1 MSVMCSK
8 VKISR
13 LHQMI
18 ANAAHYLG
26 VVSVAKL
33 RHQYSDSPRT
43 TIPKRARQ
51 EARLI
56 IEFLGCGLN
65 AVPCGLGNG
74 TPRNFIQ
81 YKGNFRGIQYEMFCK
96 LFQADGYIL
105 GWFLFFHVL
114 FSCRHTIAARLS
126 TIWWLCQ
133 R

>member
-51 EARLI
+51 EALLI

-65 AVPCGLGNG
+65 LVLCGQGNG
-74 TPRNFIQ
+74 TPRNLIQ
-81 YKGNFRGIQYEMFCK
+81 YNGKCCGIQSELFGR
-96 LFQADGYIL
+96 LFQSHGYIL
-105 GWFLFFHVL
+105 GWLVVMHSPCSFV
-114 FSCRHTIAARLS
+114 
-126 TIWWLCQ
+126 
-133 R
+133 